1 LFFFWEKEV
10 YKDNNREHLN
20 IHSTNIFVM
29 EMKVQNTSEIKQ
41 TESKIE
47 DNEEYDYITVPP
59 DGGYGWIIV
68 IASFVSY

>member
-1 LFFFWEKEV
+1 
-10 YKDNNREHLN
+10 
-20 IHSTNIFVM
+20 M